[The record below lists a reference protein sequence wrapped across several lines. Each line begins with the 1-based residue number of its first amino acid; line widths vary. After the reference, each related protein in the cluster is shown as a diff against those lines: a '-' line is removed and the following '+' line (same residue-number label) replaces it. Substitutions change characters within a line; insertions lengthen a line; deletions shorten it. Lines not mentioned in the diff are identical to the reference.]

1 MIPKSGYRFSE
12 KDHAPTTRLGDVLI
26 SRARNCYGSPMSGF
40 SADSPLVDRVVP
52 SPNHGERVGHGR
64 PDMIVLHYTGMPTA
78 EGALER
84 LRSLEAPRVSS
95 HYLVFEDGR
104 ILQLVP
110 EARRAQH
117 AGISSWEGETDIN
130 SRSVG
135 IEIVNP
141 GHDGGYPD
149 FPDRQIAAVIAL
161 CRDILAR
168 RPMRAD
174 RVVAHS
180 DVAPSRKQDPGEK
193 FPWARL
199 HEAGVGHWVAPAP
212 LGEPRGLA
220 LGDSGAAVSD
230 LQGLLAK
237 YGYGVPSV
245 GEFDQ
250 AMHDVVV
257 AFQRHFRP
265 VRVDG
270 IAEHS
275 TLDTLRRLLAA
286 RPC

>member
-1 MIPKSGYRFSE
+1 
-12 KDHAPTTRLGDVLI
+12 
-26 SRARNCYGSPMSGF
+26 MSGF
-40 SADSPLVDRVVP
+40 PADSSLVAEIIP

-84 LRSLEAPRVSS
+84 LCSLEAPRVSS
-95 HYLVFEDGR
+95 HYLVYEDGR

-149 FPDRQIAAVIAL
+149 FPDRQIATVIAL
-161 CRDILAR
+161 CRDILKR

-174 RVVAHS
+174 LVVAHS

-193 FPWARL
+193 FPWRQL
-199 HEAGVGHWVAPAP
+199 HEAGVGHWIEPAP
-212 LGEPRGLA
+212 PGEARGLS
-220 LGDSGAAVSD
+220 LGDSGAAVAE
-230 LQGLLAK
+230 LQGLLAA
-237 YGYGVPSV
+237 YGYGIGAN
-245 GEFDQ
+245 GEFDH

-265 VRVDG
+265 ARVDG
-270 IAEHS
+270 VADAS
-275 TLDTLRRLLAA
+275 TIETLRRLLAT
-286 RPC
+286 RPAVVG

>member
-1 MIPKSGYRFSE
+1 
-12 KDHAPTTRLGDVLI
+12 
-26 SRARNCYGSPMSGF
+26 MSDF
-40 SADSPLVDRVVP
+40 PADSPLVERVVH

-78 EGALER
+78 GAALER
-84 LRSLEAPRVSS
+84 LCSLDAPRVSS
-95 HYLVFEDGR
+95 HYLVYEDAR

-110 EARRAQH
+110 ETRRAQH
-117 AGISSWEGETDIN
+117 AGVSSWEGETDIN

-199 HEAGVGHWVAPAP
+199 SESGVGHWVAPAP
-212 LGEPRGLA
+212 LAEAHGLS
-220 LGDSGAAVSD
+220 LGDSGAAVAN
-230 LQGLLAK
+230 LQDLLAK
-237 YGYGVPSV
+237 YGYGIPSA
-245 GEFDQ
+245 GQFDPP
-250 AMHDVVV
+250 MRDVVV

-265 VRVDG
+265 ARVDG
-270 IAEHS
+270 IADSS
-275 TLDTLRRLLAA
+275 TLDTLRRLLATRSA
-286 RPC
+286 

>member
-1 MIPKSGYRFSE
+1 
-12 KDHAPTTRLGDVLI
+12 
-26 SRARNCYGSPMSGF
+26 
-40 SADSPLVDRVVP
+40 
-52 SPNHGERVGHGR
+52 
-64 PDMIVLHYTGMPTA
+64 
-78 EGALER
+78 
-84 LRSLEAPRVSS
+84 
-95 HYLVFEDGR
+95 
-104 ILQLVP
+104 LQLVP

-149 FPDRQIAAVIAL
+149 FPDQQIAAVIAL

-193 FPWARL
+193 FPWRQL

-212 LGEPRGLA
+212 PGEPRGLS
-220 LGDSGAAVSD
+220 LGDSGAAVAD

-237 YGYGVPSV
+237 YGYGIPSV

-270 IAEHS
+270 IADRS
-275 TLDTLRRLLAA
+275 TIDTLQRLLEA